1 MDEQERIEQQ
11 TSEEAV
17 NNEPMTL
24 DEALAAARAEVEA
37 RGGKISE
44 ADLFHGDFGR
54 AETPQSAEEAPVQE
68 EATSEEVPTEEAP
81 VQTEE
86 VVPEQVGTGEL
97 YALRQQIAQQNAAM
111 QAMQAQ
117 LMQAQQAMQGMQ
129 QQVQETNNVAA
140 QEVVSEMMTPPT
152 FDVAS
157 IMYASEEEQRAAS
170 QRFVDDTMK
179 YTRQEIMK
187 ELQPVLND
195 FNAREADVQRRNVKD
210 VYRNN
215 AQYAGFQDREAWME
229 QILDKNPEL
238 KGLPLNKQYE
248 IAYLITQGVDAV
260 KARDNPPPAPAPK
273 TIDLRIADAEGD
285 EELMRALEERRVR
298 NIAQSQK
305 ELPPNL
311 VAGGGTSRVGLNV
324 PDEPTDFDMARE
336 GAFNFLRGR
345 K

>member
-1 MDEQERIEQQ
+1 MDEQERVEQV
-11 TSEEAV
+11 EETT

-37 RGGKISE
+37 RE
-44 ADLFHGDFGR
+44 A
-54 AETPQSAEEAPVQE
+54 AEETPVQE
-68 EATSEEVPTEEAP
+68 EAVAKEAPVEEAP
-81 VQTEE
+81 AQTEE
-86 VVPEQVGTGEL
+86 VVPEQDTATVPEQTGMGEL
-97 YALRQQIAQQNAAM
+97 DALRQQLAQQNAAM
-111 QAMQAQ
+111 QQMQAQ

-129 QQVQETNNVAA
+129 QQVQETNQSAA
-140 QEVVSEMMTPPT
+140 QDVVTEMMTPPT

-170 QRFVDDTMK
+170 QKFVDDTMK

-195 FNAREADVQRRNVKD
+195 FNAREADVQRRNAKD
-210 VYRNN
+210 IYRNN

-238 KGLPLNKQYE
+238 KNLPLNKQYE

-273 TIDLRIADAEGD
+273 TIDQRIADAEGD

-305 ELPPNL
+305 DAPPNF

-324 PDEPTDFDMARE
+324 PETPQSLDEAKESALAYFRNMR
-336 GAFNFLRGR
+336 
-345 K
+345 